1 MIVKHIILTLSG
13 QFATLPMIST
23 YTRRAV
29 SPEQLLSLG
38 LSKELVVIIVAAL
51 PILELRGAIPIAI
64 NLFDLPWY
72 YAFLLAFV
80 GNLLPIPLLL
90 LFLSSIIRAL
100 SRIGF
105 LKHWLNWFF
114 NYTRQRSK
122 IVERYKRIGLMLFV
136 AIPLPVTGAWTGSL
150 VSVLSGLNFKY
161 SIISISLGVFV
172 AGVIVTCLS
181 LLGWI
186 GALLAGIGLCVF
198 IAFSLWKT

>member
-1 MIVKHIILTLSG
+1 
-13 QFATLPMIST
+13 MISVN
-23 YTRRAV
+23 TRRAV

-38 LSKELVVIIVAAL
+38 FSKELVVIIVAAL

-64 NLFDLPWY
+64 NLFNLPWY

-80 GNLLPIPLLL
+80 GNLLPIPLIL
-90 LFLSSIIRAL
+90 LFLSSIL
-100 SRIGF
+100 QVLNRIGF
-105 LKHWLNWFF
+105 LKRWLNWFF
-114 NYTRQRSK
+114 DYTRRRSK

-150 VSVLSGLNFKY
+150 ISVLSGLNFKY
-161 SIISISLGVFV
+161 SFLSISLGVFV

-186 GALLAGIGLCVF
+186 GALLAGIGLCFF
-198 IAFSLWKT
+198 IGFSLWKT